1 MKLLLRLIVNAFAL
15 MVVAYLL
22 KPGVEVVGGFFPGAI
37 VAAIVLGIANAIL
50 RPILVLLSLPLEI
63 LTLGLFT
70 IVINAALFWLVGHL
84 GVGLEVHGFV
94 AALIG
99 AIILAIVSFLA
110 SLVLGDGKRDDVRDR
125 RR

>member
-1 MKLLLRLIVNAFAL
+1 MKLLLRLIINAFAL
-15 MVVAYLL
+15 MVVAYLV
-22 KPGVEVVGGFFPGAI
+22 PDVHVVGGFFPGAI
-37 VAAIVLGIANAIL
+37 VAAIVLGIVNAIL